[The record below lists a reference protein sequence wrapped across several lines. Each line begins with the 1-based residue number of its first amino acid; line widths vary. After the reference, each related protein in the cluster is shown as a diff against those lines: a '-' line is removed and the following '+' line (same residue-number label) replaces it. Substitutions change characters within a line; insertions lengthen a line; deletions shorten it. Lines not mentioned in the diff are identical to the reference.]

1 MARFLAFRLLRTLLT
16 LLGVVAL
23 TFVLGRL
30 TGDPVALMLPQQ
42 ATLDDYNRMRAALGL
57 DQPLLVQFV
66 RYLEGLTR
74 GDLGRSIVFQR
85 PAAEVVAERI
95 PATLALGA
103 PALLLSVMLGVP
115 LGMWAAYQ
123 RNRLPDRLIA
133 GLSLAGQSLPSFAIA
148 IVLILVFSVTLRW
161 TPTFGSD
168 TWRHYILPTI
178 TLTLYP
184 LAIIIR
190 LTRSSMLEVL
200 NQGYMRTAAAKGLSD
215 RIRATNHALPN
226 ALIPV
231 VTVIGLQVAAI
242 ISGAAIVEAVFAW
255 PGLGT
260 LAVGSIGGRDYPVIQ
275 TIVLISAAAFG
286 IGNLLVDLAYFA
298 IDPRIQTKAGG

>member
-1 MARFLAFRLLRTLLT
+1 MLRFIALRIFRMILT
-16 LLGVVAL
+16 LLGVIVL

-42 ATLDDYNRMRAALGL
+42 ATIEDYNRMRAALGL
-57 DQPLLVQFV
+57 DQPLPVQFA
-66 RYLEGLTR
+66 RYLEGIAR
-74 GDLGRSIVFQR
+74 GDLGRSIVMQR
-85 PAAEVVAERI
+85 PAVDVVAERI

-103 PALLLSVMLGVP
+103 PALVLSVVLGVP
-115 LGMWAAYQ
+115 LGMWSAYRQ
-123 RNRLPDRLIA
+123 NKLPDRLIG
-133 GLSLAGQSLPSFAIA
+133 GLSLAGQALPSFAIG
-148 IVLILVFSVTLRW
+148 IILILVFSVTLRW

-190 LTRSSMLEVL
+190 LTRSSLLEVL
-200 NQGYMRTAAAKGLSD
+200 NQPYMRTAMAKGLSAQA
-215 RIRATNHALPN
+215 RTLRHALPN
-226 ALIPV
+226 ALIPI
-231 VTVIGLQVAAI
+231 VTVVGLQVAAI

-260 LAVGSIGGRDYPVIQ
+260 LAVASIGGRDYPVIQ
-275 TIVLISAAAFG
+275 TIVLLSAAAFG
-286 IGNLLVDLAYFA
+286 VANLLIDLIYFA
-298 IDPRIQTKAGG
+298 IDPRIQTGARA

>member
-1 MARFLAFRLLRTLLT
+1 MLRFIALRIFRMFLT

-23 TFVLGRL
+23 TFALGRL

-42 ATLDDYNRMRAALGL
+42 ATVEDYERMRAALGL
-57 DQPLLVQFV
+57 DQPLPIQFV
-66 RYLEGLTR
+66 RYIEGITR
-74 GDLGRSIVFQR
+74 GDLGRSIVMQR

-103 PALLLSVMLGVP
+103 PALVLSVALGIP
-115 LGMWAAYQ
+115 LGMWSAYRQ
-123 RNRLPDRLIA
+123 NKLPDRLI
-133 GLSLAGQSLPSFAIA
+133 GTLSLAGQALPSFAIA
-148 IVLILVFSVTLRW
+148 IVLILVFSVSLRW

-190 LTRSSMLEVL
+190 LTRSSLLEVL
-200 NQGYMRTAAAKGLSD
+200 NQPYMRTAMAKGLSEQA
-215 RIRATNHALPN
+215 RTLRHALPN
-226 ALIPV
+226 ALIPI
-231 VTVIGLQVAAI
+231 VTVVGLQVAAI

-260 LAVGSIGGRDYPVIQ
+260 LAVASIGGRDYPVIQ
-275 TIVLISAAAFG
+275 AIVLLSAAAFG
-286 IGNLLVDLAYFA
+286 IANLLIDLIYFA
-298 IDPRIQTKAGG
+298 IDPRIQTGARA